1 MLKSTGVLV
10 CASRCLKVLGGAGSV
25 KKRMWFIDI
34 WNCRDARIRLA
45 TLEFRFQKLDLD

>member
-1 MLKSTGVLV
+1 MLKSTDVLE
-10 CASRCLKVLGGAGSV
+10 CASRCLEVLEGVGSV
-25 KKRMWFIDI
+25 RKRMWFIDI